1 MTLTRKTLAPAA
13 TIMAVILCAFQI
25 YATGGIGVLEAPVLR
40 AGHLSMILFLAFLW
54 IPPMKSRDPA
64 WVVVLDIMLALAAMA
79 VLGYILYDLEAIL
92 NHMRY
97 VDEISPVAMAFGTL
111 CMLLVLEATRRLSGW
126 PLVIVATSFI
136 AYAMFGEYMPISM
149 RHDPITYDRF
159 IETMF
164 LLTDGIY
171 GISLS
176 TACTM
181 IFAFCMFG
189 AFLEV
194 STINSVFMEL
204 SCLFTRKSRGGPA
217 KVSIFASALFGS
229 ISGSAPANVYATG
242 VFTIPLMKRVGYRPA
257 FAGAVEATAS
267 TGGQIMPPVMGAAAF
282 IMADLTG
289 QGYLAVIKAALLPA
303 VLYYLALWIMIHFEA
318 CKYNLGTI
326 PPEDVPDKKSVI
338 RRLYY
343 LLPIGLLILLLLS
356 GRSVNFAAFGTT
368 LFIVLLGMCA
378 AATRFTPARFLL
390 ALKVTARNALMVSTC
405 CACAGIVVGCIT
417 ATGIGFK
424 FIHII
429 TSLADNNLVLMMIV
443 LMMTCIVLGM
453 GVPTTPAYIIVATLG
468 APVLVK
474 MGVPVIAAHMFVFY
488 YAILS
493 VVTPPVCLAAFSGAA
508 IAEADAM
515 RTGFIAM
522 KLAVVAFI
530 VPFFFVLQPSL
541 LMQGSAMD
549 VTQACVTSIIAMYA
563 LAGSMQG
570 YLLITANIIERA
582 VLLTG
587 GLTMLYPGT
596 ITDLVGLG
604 CLIGVLAL
612 QLARRKLAHT
622 AAV

>member
-194 STINSVFMEL
+194 STMNTVFMEL

-282 IMADLTG
+282 IMADLTS

-378 AATRFTPARFLL
+378 SATRFTPARFLL

-424 FIHII
+424 FINII

-515 RTGFIAM
+515 CTGFIAM

-596 ITDLVGLG
+596 MTDLVGLG

>member
-194 STINSVFMEL
+194 STMNSVFMEL

-289 QGYLAVIKAALLPA
+289 HGYLAVIKAALLPA

-424 FIHII
+424 FINII

>member
-194 STINSVFMEL
+194 STMNSVFMEL

-289 QGYLAVIKAALLPA
+289 QGYLAVIKAAFLPA

-424 FIHII
+424 FINII

-596 ITDLVGLG
+596 MTDLVGLG

>member
-1 MTLTRKTLAPAA
+1 MTLTRKTLAPVA
-13 TIMAVILCAFQI
+13 TVMAVILCAFQI

-40 AGHLSMILFLAFLW
+40 AGHLSMILFLAFFW
-54 IPPMKSRDPA
+54 IPPMKSRDPV
-64 WVVVLDIMLALAAMA
+64 WVVALDIMLALASMA
-79 VLGYILYDLEAIL
+79 VLGYILYDLEGIL

-97 VDEISPVAMAFGTL
+97 VDEITPAAMAFGTL

-126 PLVIVATSFI
+126 PLVIVAAAFI
-136 AYAMFGEYMPISM
+136 AYAMFGEYMPVSM

-194 STINSVFMEL
+194 STMNSVFMDL
-204 SCLFTRKSRGGPA
+204 SCLLTRKSRGGPA
-217 KVSIFASALFGS
+217 KVAIFASALFGS

-257 FAGAVEATAS
+257 FAGAVEAVAS

-289 QGYLAVIKAALLPA
+289 LGYLAVIKAALLPA

-343 LLPIGLLILLLLS
+343 LLPIGLLILVLLS

-368 LFIVLLGMCA
+368 LFIVFLGMCA

-424 FIHII
+424 FINII

-443 LMMTCIVLGM
+443 LMLTCIVLGM

-468 APVLVK
+468 APVLIK

-515 RTGFIAM
+515 RTGFISM

-549 VTQACVTSIIAMYA
+549 VTQAIVTSIIAMYA
-563 LAGSMQG
+563 LAGAMQG

-582 VLLTG
+582 ALLTG

-596 ITDLVGLG
+596 LTDLVGLG

-612 QLARRKLAHT
+612 QLARRKFAHT
-622 AAV
+622 ATV

>member
-1 MTLTRKTLAPAA
+1 MTLTRKTLAPVA
-13 TIMAVILCAFQI
+13 TVMAVILCAFQI

-40 AGHLSMILFLAFLW
+40 AGHLSMILFLAFFW
-54 IPPMKSRDPA
+54 IPPMKSRDPV
-64 WVVVLDIMLALAAMA
+64 WVVALDIMLALASMA
-79 VLGYILYDLEAIL
+79 VLGYILYDLEGIL

-97 VDEISPVAMAFGTL
+97 VDEITPAAMAFGTL

-126 PLVIVATSFI
+126 PLVIVAAAFI
-136 AYAMFGEYMPISM
+136 AYAMFGEYMPVSM

-194 STINSVFMEL
+194 STMNSVFMDL
-204 SCLFTRKSRGGPA
+204 SCLLTRKSRGGPA
-217 KVSIFASALFGS
+217 KVAIFASALFGS

-257 FAGAVEATAS
+257 FAGAVEAVAS

-289 QGYLAVIKAALLPA
+289 LGYLAVIKAALLPA

-368 LFIVLLGMCA
+368 LFIVFLGMCA

-424 FIHII
+424 FINII

-443 LMMTCIVLGM
+443 LMLTCIVLGM

-468 APVLVK
+468 APVLIK

-515 RTGFIAM
+515 RTGFISM

-549 VTQACVTSIIAMYA
+549 VTQAIVTSIIAMYA
-563 LAGSMQG
+563 LAGAMQG
-570 YLLITANIIERA
+570 YLLITANIIERVA
-582 VLLTG
+582 LLTG

-596 ITDLVGLG
+596 LTDLVGLG

-612 QLARRKLAHT
+612 QLARRKFAHT
-622 AAV
+622 ATV

>member
-1 MTLTRKTLAPAA
+1 MTLTRKTLAPVA
-13 TIMAVILCAFQI
+13 TVMAVILCAFQI

-40 AGHLSMILFLAFLW
+40 AGHLSMILFLAFFW
-54 IPPMKSRDPA
+54 IPPMKSRDPV
-64 WVVVLDIMLALAAMA
+64 WVVALDIMLALASMA
-79 VLGYILYDLEAIL
+79 VLGYILYDLEGIL

-97 VDEISPVAMAFGTL
+97 VDEITPAAMAFGTL

-126 PLVIVATSFI
+126 PLVIVAAAFI
-136 AYAMFGEYMPISM
+136 AYAMFGEYMPVSM

-194 STINSVFMEL
+194 STMNSVFMDL
-204 SCLFTRKSRGGPA
+204 SCLLTRKSRGGPA
-217 KVSIFASALFGS
+217 KVAIFASALFGS

-257 FAGAVEATAS
+257 FSGAVEAVAS

-289 QGYLAVIKAALLPA
+289 LGYLAVIKAALLPA

-368 LFIVLLGMCA
+368 LFIVFLGMCA

-424 FIHII
+424 FINII

-443 LMMTCIVLGM
+443 LMLTCIVLGM

-468 APVLVK
+468 APVLIK

-515 RTGFIAM
+515 RTGFISM

-549 VTQACVTSIIAMYA
+549 VTQAIVTSIIAMYA
-563 LAGSMQG
+563 LAGAMQG

-582 VLLTG
+582 ALLTG

-596 ITDLVGLG
+596 LTDLVGLG

-612 QLARRKLAHT
+612 QLARRKFAHT
-622 AAV
+622 ATV

>member
-1 MTLTRKTLAPAA
+1 MTLTRKTLAPVA
-13 TIMAVILCAFQI
+13 TVMAVILCAFQI
-25 YATGGIGVLEAPVLR
+25 YATGGIGVLETPVLR
-40 AGHLSMILFLAFLW
+40 AGHLSMILFLAFFW
-54 IPPMKSRDPA
+54 IPPMKSRDPV
-64 WVVVLDIMLALAAMA
+64 WVVALDIMLALASMA
-79 VLGYILYDLEAIL
+79 VLGYILYDLEGIL

-97 VDEISPVAMAFGTL
+97 VDEITPAAMAFGTL

-126 PLVIVATSFI
+126 PLVIVAAAFI
-136 AYAMFGEYMPISM
+136 AYAMFGEYMPVSM

-194 STINSVFMEL
+194 STMNSVFMDL
-204 SCLFTRKSRGGPA
+204 SCLLTRKSRGGPA
-217 KVSIFASALFGS
+217 KVAIFASALFGS

-257 FAGAVEATAS
+257 FAGAVEAVAS

-289 QGYLAVIKAALLPA
+289 LGYLAVIKAALLPA

-368 LFIVLLGMCA
+368 LFIVFLGMCA

-424 FIHII
+424 FINII

-443 LMMTCIVLGM
+443 LMLTCIVLGM

-468 APVLVK
+468 APVLIK

-515 RTGFIAM
+515 RTGFISM

-549 VTQACVTSIIAMYA
+549 VTQAIVTSIIAMYA
-563 LAGSMQG
+563 LAGAMQG

-582 VLLTG
+582 ALLTG

-596 ITDLVGLG
+596 LTDLVGLG

-612 QLARRKLAHT
+612 QLARRKFAHT
-622 AAV
+622 ATV

>member
-194 STINSVFMEL
+194 STMNSVFMEL

-303 VLYYLALWIMIHFEA
+303 VLSYLALWIMIHFEA

-424 FIHII
+424 FINII

>member
-1 MTLTRKTLAPAA
+1 MTLTRKTLAPVA
-13 TIMAVILCAFQI
+13 TVMAVILCAFQI

-40 AGHLSMILFLAFLW
+40 AGHLSMILFLAFFW
-54 IPPMKSRDPA
+54 IPPMKSRDPV
-64 WVVVLDIMLALAAMA
+64 WVVALDIMLALASMA
-79 VLGYILYDLEAIL
+79 VLGYILYDLEGIL

-97 VDEISPVAMAFGTL
+97 VDEITPAAMAFGTL

-126 PLVIVATSFI
+126 PLVIVAAAFI
-136 AYAMFGEYMPISM
+136 AYAMFGEYMPVSM

-194 STINSVFMEL
+194 STMNSVFMDL
-204 SCLFTRKSRGGPA
+204 SCLLTRKSRGGPA
-217 KVSIFASALFGS
+217 KVAIFASALFGS

-257 FAGAVEATAS
+257 FAGAVEAVAS

-289 QGYLAVIKAALLPA
+289 LGYLAVIKAALLPA

-368 LFIVLLGMCA
+368 LFIVFLGMCA

-424 FIHII
+424 FINII

-443 LMMTCIVLGM
+443 LMLTCIVLGM

-468 APVLVK
+468 APVLIK

-515 RTGFIAM
+515 RTGFISM

-549 VTQACVTSIIAMYA
+549 VTQAIVTSIIAMYA
-563 LAGSMQG
+563 LAGAMQG

-582 VLLTG
+582 ALLTG

-596 ITDLVGLG
+596 LTDLVGLG

-612 QLARRKLAHT
+612 QLARRKFVHT
-622 AAV
+622 ATV

>member
-194 STINSVFMEL
+194 STMNSVFMEL

-378 AATRFTPARFLL
+378 AATRFTPPRFLL

-424 FIHII
+424 FINII

-596 ITDLVGLG
+596 MTDLVGLG

>member
-194 STINSVFMEL
+194 STMNSVFMEL

-424 FIHII
+424 FINII

-541 LMQGSAMD
+541 LMQVSAMD

>member
-194 STINSVFMEL
+194 STMNSVFMEL

-424 FIHII
+424 FINII

-515 RTGFIAM
+515 CTGFIAM

-596 ITDLVGLG
+596 MTDLVGLG

>member
-194 STINSVFMEL
+194 STMNTVFMEL

-424 FIHII
+424 FINII

-596 ITDLVGLG
+596 MTDLVGLG

>member
-1 MTLTRKTLAPAA
+1 MTLTRKTLAPVA
-13 TIMAVILCAFQI
+13 TVMAVILCAFQI

-40 AGHLSMILFLAFLW
+40 AGHLSMILFLAFFW
-54 IPPMKSRDPA
+54 IPPMKSRDPV
-64 WVVVLDIMLALAAMA
+64 WVVALDIMLALASMA
-79 VLGYILYDLEAIL
+79 VLGYILYDLEGIL

-97 VDEISPVAMAFGTL
+97 VDEITPAAMAFGTL

-126 PLVIVATSFI
+126 PLVIVAAAFI
-136 AYAMFGEYMPISM
+136 AYTMFGEYMPVSM

-194 STINSVFMEL
+194 STMNSVFMDL
-204 SCLFTRKSRGGPA
+204 SCLLTRKSRGGPA
-217 KVSIFASALFGS
+217 KVAIFASALFGS

-257 FAGAVEATAS
+257 FAGAVEAVAS

-289 QGYLAVIKAALLPA
+289 LGYLAVIKAALLPA

-368 LFIVLLGMCA
+368 LFIVFLGMCA

-424 FIHII
+424 FINII

-443 LMMTCIVLGM
+443 LMLTCIVLGM

-468 APVLVK
+468 APVLIK

-515 RTGFIAM
+515 RTGFISM

-549 VTQACVTSIIAMYA
+549 VTQAIVTSIIAMYA
-563 LAGSMQG
+563 LAGAMQG

-582 VLLTG
+582 ALLTG

-596 ITDLVGLG
+596 LTDLVGLG

-612 QLARRKLAHT
+612 QLARRKFAHT
-622 AAV
+622 ATV

>member
-1 MTLTRKTLAPAA
+1 MTLTRKTLAPVA
-13 TIMAVILCAFQI
+13 TVMAVILCAFQI

-40 AGHLSMILFLAFLW
+40 AGHLSMILFLAFFW
-54 IPPMKSRDPA
+54 IPPMKSRDPV
-64 WVVVLDIMLALAAMA
+64 WVVALDIMLALASMA
-79 VLGYILYDLEAIL
+79 VLGYILYDLEGIL

-97 VDEISPVAMAFGTL
+97 VDEITPAAMAFGTL

-126 PLVIVATSFI
+126 PLVIVAAAFI
-136 AYAMFGEYMPISM
+136 AYAMFGEYMPVSM

-194 STINSVFMEL
+194 STMNSVFMDL
-204 SCLFTRKSRGGPA
+204 SCLLTRKSRGGPA
-217 KVSIFASALFGS
+217 KVAIFASALFGS

-257 FAGAVEATAS
+257 FAGAVEAVAS

-289 QGYLAVIKAALLPA
+289 LGYLAVIKAALLPA

-368 LFIVLLGMCA
+368 LFIVFLGMCA

-405 CACAGIVVGCIT
+405 RACAGIVVGCIT

-424 FIHII
+424 FINII

-443 LMMTCIVLGM
+443 LMLTCIVLGM

-468 APVLVK
+468 APVLIK

-515 RTGFIAM
+515 RTGFISM

-549 VTQACVTSIIAMYA
+549 VTQAIVTSIIAMYA
-563 LAGSMQG
+563 LAGAMQG

-582 VLLTG
+582 ALLTG

-596 ITDLVGLG
+596 LTDLVGLG

-612 QLARRKLAHT
+612 QLARRKFVHT
-622 AAV
+622 ATV

>member
-1 MTLTRKTLAPAA
+1 MTLTRKTLAPLA
-13 TIMAVILCAFQI
+13 TAMAVILCAFQV

-40 AGHLSMILFLAFLW
+40 GGHLSMILFLVFFW
-54 IPPMKSRDPA
+54 IQPMKSRDPG
-64 WVVVLDIMLALAAMA
+64 WIVFLDVILALAA
-79 VLGYILYDLEAIL
+79 LGIFGYILCDLEAIL
-92 NHMRY
+92 DHMRY
-97 VDEISPVAMAFGTL
+97 VDDVTPVTIAFGTL
-111 CMLLVLEATRRLSGW
+111 CIVLVLEATRRLSGW
-126 PLVIVATSFI
+126 PLVIVALVFT
-136 AYAMFGEYMPISM
+136 AYALFGEYLPVSV
-149 RHDPITYDRF
+149 RHDPITYARF

-194 STINSVFMEL
+194 STMNSVFMDL
-204 SCLFTRKSRGGPA
+204 ACLLTRNSKGGPA
-217 KVSIFASALFGS
+217 KVAIFASALFGS

-257 FAGAVEATAS
+257 FAGAVEAVAS

-289 QGYLAVIKAALLPA
+289 LGYLQVIRAALLPA
-303 VLYYLALWIMIHFEA
+303 ILYYLALWLMIHFEA
-318 CKYNLGTI
+318 CKYKLGTI
-326 PPEDVPDKKSVI
+326 PSEEIPDRKSVF

-343 LLPIGLLILLLLS
+343 LLPILLLIFLLLS

-368 LFIVLLGMCA
+368 LVIVLLGMCA
-378 AATRFTPARFLL
+378 AATRFTPGRLLL

-424 FIHII
+424 FINVI
-429 TSLADNNLVLMMIV
+429 TSLADNNLVLMMVV
-443 LMMTCIVLGM
+443 LMFTCIVLGM

-468 APVLVK
+468 APVLIK

-508 IAEADAM
+508 IAEANAM
-515 RTGFIAM
+515 YTGFISM
-522 KLAVVAFI
+522 KLAIVAFI
-530 VPFFFVLQPSL
+530 VPFFFVLQPQL
-541 LMQGSAMD
+541 LLQGSATD
-549 VTQACVTSIIAMYA
+549 VALACTTAVIAMYA
-563 LAGSMQG
+563 LAGAMQG
-570 YLLITANIIERA
+570 YLLVTANIVERA
-582 VLLTG
+582 VLLAG
-587 GLTMLYPGT
+587 GLTMLYPG
-596 ITDLVGLG
+596 IVTDLVGFG
-604 CLIGVLAL
+604 CLISVIAL
-612 QLARRKLAHT
+612 QLARRKFTHT
-622 AAV
+622 AAA